1 MRVFVTGASG
11 YAGYYAA
18 IRMAEAG
25 HVVTGLVRHPEQPR
39 LEVLRTHEVLLLRG
53 DVAEPATYRAE
64 LEKSDVV
71 IHTMLDKKR
80 PFDTDRAL
88 FAALHGLSPRPRR
101 FIYTTGCSIFGTVP
115 VEVMDETV
123 EPNPDHP
130 LAFRRG
136 MEREAMAVNN
146 VSAVVVRPGFMFGYD
161 GYNSVS
167 ADWFEMA
174 ESGDPVFRGDRERG
188 WSWIHI
194 GDLAE
199 AYRLI
204 SEADDSK
211 VGGEIFHL
219 ADDLRP
225 RCLDVMR
232 ACVAAAGRDPNA
244 IRFEAR
250 SRATTSALGSTRTNS
265 SRRERRAS
273 VSAGP
278 RATKAS
284 STVPRTS
291 TGPGRRRTP
300 WSPNPI
306 WPTPDTRRGPCLR
319 TQVRM

>member
-18 IRMAEAG
+18 LRLAEAG
-25 HVVTGLVRHPEQPR
+25 HVVTGLVRHPDQPR
-39 LEVLRTHEVLLLRG
+39 LDVLRTHEVELLKG
-53 DVAEPATYRAE
+53 DVAEPDTYRAT
-64 LEKSDVV
+64 LDASDVI

-88 FAALHGLSPRPRR
+88 FAALASLPSRALPRR
-101 FIYTTGCSIFGTVP
+101 FIYTTGCSIFGKLP
-115 VEVMDETV
+115 IELMDETV
-123 EPNPDHP
+123 EPNPEHP

-136 MEREAMAVNN
+136 LEREALAVPD
-146 VSAVVVRPGFMFGYD
+146 VSAAVVRPGFMFGYD

-174 ESGDPVFRGDRERG
+174 ESGDAVFRGDRERG

-204 SEADDSK
+204 AEADDSV

-225 RCLDVMR
+225 RSLDVMR
-232 ACVAAAGRDPNA
+232 ACVAATGIDRE
-244 IRFEAR
+244 IRFEEPKKGDNI
-250 SRATTSALGSTRTNS
+250 STWFNQNEFITSKKA
-265 SRRERRAS
+265 RERLGWTARHLGVVESADTIYRS
-273 VSAGP
+273 WQAANPQSAAVSNMAN
-278 RATKAS
+278 A
-284 STVPRTS
+284 
-291 TGPGRRRTP
+291 
-300 WSPNPI
+300 
-306 WPTPDTRRGPCLR
+306 
-319 TQVRM
+319 